1 MKVSK
6 LLVFLLFSFIIIS
19 NIMDKTFFSR
29 ITVLYLIAKVERK
42 NSFYSKHGIIFC
54 QKEKRSQMFQVKAI
68 SKDVR
73 KTIVCSC
80 YVTYAFQ
87 SESTPYSCLNVKEVL
102 AWSRREIWSLS
113 DCNWTRTHNH
123 LVHKQT
129 LNHLVFDYEL
139 SGCGF
144 ESSCSQKNDCSI
156 SQVSF

>member
-1 MKVSK
+1 MSK
-6 LLVFLLFSFIIIS
+6 LLVFLLFSFFIIS

-68 SKDVR
+68 SRDVR

-87 SESTPYSCLNVKEVL
+87 SESTPYSCLNVREL
-102 AWSRREIWSLS
+102 LPLSRSQICSLS
-113 DCNWTRTHNH
+113 DCNWTRTQNH
-123 LVHKQT
+123 LVRKRT
-129 LNHLVFDYEL
+129 INHLAKWL
-139 SGCGF
+139 SVCLWTKWF
-144 ESSCSQKNDCSI
+144 WIRVQL
-156 SQVSF
+156 Q